1 MTSAIAERPYMRLRC
16 VTGTLPGRNPLIRT
30 RSFNSSRRAS
40 TLASSSE
47 AGTTTLYSRLRPS
60 ESVSV
65 TCIWPHFSLLALA
78 SHRHQ
83 ALRAGRVGIRAETT
97 RELIQPFI
105 LVRAEGLEPP
115 RLSPLEPKSSASTSS
130 ATPAKGDHRKHPA
143 PSPAAG
149 KYPVCRRRGLYHA
162 SSGAQQKNGPRT
174 GLVQ

>member
-1 MTSAIAERPYMRLRC
+1 MRTC
-16 VTGTLPGRNPLIRT
+16 VLSR
-30 RSFNSSRRAS
+30 SSRAS
-40 TLASSSE
+40 PPASSSE
-47 AGTTTLYSRLRPS
+47 AGTTTLYSRLCFL
-60 ESVSV
+60 VCVLV

-149 KYPVCRRRGLYHA
+149 K
-162 SSGAQQKNGPRT
+162 
-174 GLVQ
+174 